1 MAEIAPDYFI
11 EAFRRVEALVTPA
24 ERGTPVATAA
34 QANAFWRA
42 LKEIG
47 WESQRLTGG
56 ERLPPC
62 LGDTDGDG
70 NCPAHP
76 RGCPRLSPPKKIPTL
91 VLPR

>member
-11 EAFRRVEALVTPA
+11 EAFRRV
-24 ERGTPVATAA
+24 
-34 QANAFWRA
+34 
-42 LKEIG
+42 EIG